1 MCIRDRSLSESKL
14 DHKKIID
21 GFDIKETLFQGEPT
35 QRDVIFYYRNREIF
49 AIRYGKYKAHYITQ
63 GAYNYPY
70 PNQKKYLDEPLL
82 FNLENDP
89 SEKYNIYNENQGI
102 INEISLILEE
112 HFKNLTPYKDLLEDR
127 SGAEF

>member
-1 MCIRDRSLSESKL
+1 MFSQLINKL
-14 DHKKIID
+14 DEEKIID
-21 GFDIKETLFQGEPT
+21 GFDIKETLFRGKPT

-49 AIRYGKYKAHYITQ
+49 AVRYGEYKAHFITQ
-63 GAYNYPY
+63 GAYNYPE
-70 PNQKKYLDEPLL
+70 PNQKKYLNEPLL

>member
-1 MCIRDRSLSESKL
+1 M
-14 DHKKIID
+14 
-21 GFDIKETLFQGEPT
+21 
-35 QRDVIFYYRNREIF
+35 N
-49 AIRYGKYKAHYITQ
+49 
-63 GAYNYPY
+63 
-70 PNQKKYLDEPLL
+70 EPLL